1 MDIESIG
8 NKLKQHRINKDMSI
22 RDLSAASNIAAS
34 TISQIETGK
43 NSPNLITLKAICDAL
58 EVPVFSLFLEED
70 KPKIRLVKRAVHE
83 PFIRNISNGRQIKE
97 SLIIQGKNE
106 MYAALVETP
115 PHADSGSYSHHGGEE
130 FVFILEGSL
139 TFDLEGDRKYEL
151 EKNDTLY
158 YPNSIGHRWEN
169 NSDEIVRMLMVS
181 TSPYEF

>member
-70 KPKIRLVKRAVHE
+70 KPKIRLVKE
-83 PFIRNISNGRQIKE
+83 PYT
-97 SLIIQGKNE
+97 SL
-106 MYAALVETP
+106 L
-115 PHADSGSYSHHGGEE
+115 
-130 FVFILEGSL
+130 
-139 TFDLEGDRKYEL
+139 
-151 EKNDTLY
+151 
-158 YPNSIGHRWEN
+158 
-169 NSDEIVRMLMVS
+169 
-181 TSPYEF
+181 

>member
-97 SLIIQGKNE
+97 SLIIQGKTRC
-106 MYAALVETP
+106 TP
-115 PHADSGSYSHHGGEE
+115 PLWKLPLMPIRAA
-130 FVFILEGSL
+130 
-139 TFDLEGDRKYEL
+139 TATTA
-151 EKNDTLY
+151 EKNLY
-158 YPNSIGHRWEN
+158 SYWRVVSHSTWRATANMSLKKTIPFIIRIPSVIGGKITPTK
-169 NSDEIVRMLMVS
+169 S
-181 TSPYEF
+181 